1 LTSGFEENLEL
12 VAKQCELIETPCA
25 DGSMPFR
32 VWHTQGETGLSG
44 EVIVLLHGGSGSWTH
59 WIRNIEV
66 LSVYY
71 EVVVPDLPGLGDS
84 AHLPDGY
91 QPQDAA
97 GWVAKGVRQVLGRRR
112 YHIVAFSWGC
122 VMASFLAAIHKD
134 QVKSQILIGPA
145 SMGEMPRRMLM
156 KPLIPR
162 TSSMTDDKVRHA
174 NKENLARL
182 MIYNRDRIDNFAV
195 YLQTE
200 NTRKARFRSPRFVT
214 GTFVLDEQE
223 KATAPLLVLYGEFDA
238 AATPNIS
245 AREDKI
251 RHIRPDAHFEVVPDC
266 GHWLQYEVAELFNAR
281 CVAWIEENSLG

>member
-1 LTSGFEENLEL
+1 
-12 VAKQCELIETPCA
+12 
-25 DGSMPFR
+25 MPFR
-32 VWHTQGETGLSG
+32 IWRAPDEAGITG

-59 WIRNIEV
+59 WIRNIEA

-71 EVVVPDLPGLGDS
+71 DIVVPDLPGLGDS
-84 AHLPDGY
+84 AKLPDGY

-97 GWVAKGVRQVLGRRR
+97 EWLARGVRQVLGARQ

-122 VMASFLAAIHKD
+122 VMASFLAAMHKT

-145 SMGEMPRRMLM
+145 SMGKMPRRILM

-162 TSSMTDDKVRHA
+162 TSSMSDEEVRSA

-200 NTRKARFRSPRFVT
+200 NTRRARFRSPRFAT
-214 GTFVLDEQE
+214 GTFVLDGQAQ
-223 KATAPLLVLYGEFDA
+223 ATSPLLVLYGEFDA
-238 AATPNIS
+238 AAHPNIS
-245 AREDKI
+245 TREEKI
-251 RHIRPDAHFEVVPDC
+251 RHVKPDVHFEVIPGC
-266 GHWLQYEVAELFNAR
+266 GHWLQYEVADVFNAR
-281 CVAWIEENSLG
+281 CVSWVEENSLV